1 MISDSAQLD
10 FRNLNMHYGEAAGF
24 CTVTTH
30 SIFLSHTQGRWAR
43 SETATLIY
51 RNMQMHIGMVTE
63 EAARNEQ

>member
-24 CTVTTH
+24 YTVTTH
-30 SIFLSHTQGRWAR
+30 SIFLSHTQGRWER

-51 RNMQMHIGMVTE
+51 RNMQMHIGLVTE
-63 EAARNEQ
+63 EAARNAR